1 MRQKGGNEK
10 YGLVPGSLL
19 GCSQLAV
26 TGWHVLGGLLVCGTG
41 DSCPGGQTS
50 GQQGWV
56 NQCAAN
62 HHLLATPDPPRVLE
76 PVTLALAGGS
86 PAQQDFCGDSS
97 KNAPSNPISRFIL
110 FLHFCSNGRC
120 SQDTPHVPLLVL
132 SLLSGACLTHVESK
146 ASLTPSPGALLAC
159 LS

>member
-1 MRQKGGNEK
+1 M
-10 YGLVPGSLL
+10 PGSLL

-41 DSCPGGQTS
+41 DSCPGSQTS

-56 NQCAAN
+56 SAAN
-62 HHLLATPDPPRVLE
+62 HHLLTTQDPLRALE

-97 KNAPSNPISRFIL
+97 KNALSNPISWFIL

-120 SQDTPHVPLLVL
+120 SQDTPYVPLLVL
-132 SLLSGACLTHVESK
+132 SLHSRACLTHVESK
-146 ASLTPSPGALLAC
+146 ASLSPSPGALLAC